1 MSVVFGIELVK
12 TVRQKQE
19 PTSNLNDLSKDW
31 SFQSLSLY
39 YVQYYL
45 LCSQIQYCFM
55 SHVVVMSHSF
65 VYPDLLPPQT
75 LFVYSQPP
83 GHLPQ

>member
-31 SFQSLSLY
+31 SF
-39 YVQYYL
+39 
-45 LCSQIQYCFM
+45 
-55 SHVVVMSHSF
+55 
-65 VYPDLLPPQT
+65 
-75 LFVYSQPP
+75 
-83 GHLPQ
+83 